1 MTDQSSMGQ
10 VSTGRGRGGGW
21 SRSQVSSDE
30 ASESSVPPEPPPT
43 ERPANLPASTR
54 PSPLIHTAPKPPS
67 QRSPVCQ
74 VLETAQLLRPPSEL
88 GHANPIL
95 QMKNLR

>member
-10 VSTGRGRGGGW
+10 VSMGGGAGARCPLMKPLRAPFLQ
-21 SRSQVSSDE
+21 SLL
-30 ASESSVPPEPPPT
+30 PT

-54 PSPLIHTAPKPPS
+54 PSPLIPKPPG